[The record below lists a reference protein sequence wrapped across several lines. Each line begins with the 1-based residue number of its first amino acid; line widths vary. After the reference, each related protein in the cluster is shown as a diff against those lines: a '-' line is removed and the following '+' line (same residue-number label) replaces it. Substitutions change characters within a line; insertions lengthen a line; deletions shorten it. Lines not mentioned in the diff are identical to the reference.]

1 MPPAEEREMQPCNA
15 FGWGEGD
22 AAHSP
27 CPRRQSLLI
36 ARWLSLPAAMLPP
49 AHCTAQLPPASP
61 LKGSRALMTSH
72 ALTSNRYVFE
82 NRIRP
87 HTSMTTLK
95 GFSPHLLLS
104 VLYTQV
110 EEWHK
115 APLSPP
121 FSPSSSRQQEN
132 LRRAKGK
139 LKKQFWIL
147 SAQGTISTSG
157 FCCC

>member
-1 MPPAEEREMQPCNA
+1 MPSAEEREMQPFPPGPSAGACWSH
-15 FGWGEGD
+15 GG
-22 AAHSP
+22 SRSQQRCSCLP
-27 CPRRQSLLI
+27 TPQPSSLL
-36 ARWLSLPAAMLPP
+36 P
-49 AHCTAQLPPASP
+49 HP

-72 ALTSNRYVFE
+72 VLTSNRYVFE

-87 HTSMTTLK
+87 HTSTTTLK

-104 VLYTQV
+104 VPCTQV
-110 EEWHK
+110 GEWHK

-139 LKKQFWIL
+139 PKKQFWVL
-147 SAQGTISTSG
+147 SAQGTISISG

>member
-1 MPPAEEREMQPCNA
+1 MQPFPPRSPLA
-15 FGWGEGD
+15 EPADRTVALAPSSD
-22 AAHSP
+22 APA
-27 CPRRQSLLI
+27 CPLRSSLL
-36 ARWLSLPAAMLPP
+36 P
-49 AHCTAQLPPASP
+49 HT

-87 HTSMTTLK
+87 HTSTTTLK

-115 APLSPP
+115 TPLSPP

-139 LKKQFWIL
+139 LKKQLWVL